1 MFTENPSVYGLPL
14 DEFDILQICYQCGDF
29 GNTQVTHLVKTLGYL
44 PEIEL
49 PFVKPS
55 LVRRA
60 SCREAYLLW
69 KHDIAVEKVWDR
81 MNDHQFREQVV
92 HTLGLALAMQR
103 LGLQHEGLE
112 AAVKQ
117 WIKKNQ

>member
-1 MFTENPSVYGLPL
+1 MFTENPSIYGIPL
-14 DEFDILQICYQCGDF
+14 NEIDILQICYQCGDF
-29 GNTQVTHLVKTLGYL
+29 SKTQVTPLVKLLGYL

-69 KHDIAVEKVWDR
+69 KHNISVEKVWDR

-92 HTLGLALAMQR
+92 HTLNLSLTMQR

-117 WIKKNQ
+117 WITKNR